1 MMRLRI
7 LKMLLLACVASLA
20 VSLTFSQSPQRIW
33 NPTKIPANTQFVGEQ
48 ACAECHGDKV
58 KTHAKTMMGRALEP
72 VAKSAILTQHPKL
85 TFRAGPYLYEIRRQ
99 GEQSLYTVTDGKET
113 TTMPILYAFGLGHAG
128 QTYVLQGKDGLY
140 ESRLSFYNEIQGL
153 DTTIGQSRD
162 VPVSLMDA
170 VGRLMP
176 KDETVQCFSCHTTG
190 TVKGGKLDFDNL
202 VPGIHCEACHGPG
215 TDHIALMK
223 GNPNSAIRNP
233 QSPMIFNPGKLSG
246 DDLNQEFCGAC
257 HRSVSE
263 ITAQPQLG
271 GRGNVRF
278 QPYRIFNSK
287 CYSDDRRI
295 SCIGCHDV
303 HEPLKME
310 AAAYDAKCTACHSA
324 KQDEPRLCKIAT
336 KDCTSCHMPKIEL
349 PGSHFKFTDHRI
361 RIVKPGEPYP
371 F

>member
-1 MMRLRI
+1 MMRLRV
-7 LKMLLLACVASLA
+7 LKIWLLGCVALLAVG
-20 VSLTFSQSPQRIW
+20 LTFSQAPKRIW
-33 NPTKIPANTQFVGEQ
+33 NPTKIPANAQFVGGQ

-58 KTHAKTMMGRALEP
+58 KTHAQTMMGRALEP
-72 VAKSAILTQHPKL
+72 VAKSEILTKHPKL
-85 TFRAGPYLYEIRRQ
+85 TFRAGAYAYEIVRQ
-99 GEQSLYTVTDGKET
+99 GERSVYTVTDGKET
-113 TTMPILYAFGLGHAG
+113 MTLPILYAFGLGHAG

-162 VPVSLMDA
+162 VPVSLADA

-176 KDETVQCFSCHTTG
+176 KDETLQCFSCHTTG
-190 TVKGGKLDFDNL
+190 TVKGGKLDFDTL
-202 VPGIHCEACHGPG
+202 VPGIQCEACHGPG
-215 TDHIALMK
+215 GEHIALGKK
-223 GNPNSAIRNP
+223 GEPNAHK
-233 QSPMIFNPGKLSG
+233 IFNPGKLNG
-246 DDLNQEFCGAC
+246 DDLNQEFCAAC
-257 HRSVSE
+257 HRSVE
-263 ITAQPQLG
+263 DVTALPRLG
-271 GRGNVRF
+271 GMNNVRF

-295 SCIGCHDV
+295 SCIGCHNV

-310 AAAYDAKCTACHSA
+310 AAAYDAKCTSCHTQQA
-324 KQDEPRLCKIAT
+324 NTRVCKVES
-336 KDCTSCHMPKIEL
+336 KNCTSCHMPKVDL